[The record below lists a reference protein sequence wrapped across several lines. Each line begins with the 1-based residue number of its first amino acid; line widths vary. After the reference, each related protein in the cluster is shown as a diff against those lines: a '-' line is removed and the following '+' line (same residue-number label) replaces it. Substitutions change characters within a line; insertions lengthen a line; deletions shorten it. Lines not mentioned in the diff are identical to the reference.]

1 MNTFNQPAARQ
12 GVCTLTPTIK
22 LIPVLAAAL
31 LTACSS
37 SPVKT
42 VDDGLY
48 GIKVE
53 RNWVIGDKQTPE
65 QAAMD
70 RAEGFC
76 SGQGGK
82 HAVAVKELARKDNP
96 NLIGEVFS
104 EYRMLFECL
113 PNKSDTPKPRT
124 EDALNRI
131 YGL

>member
-1 MNTFNQPAARQ
+1 M
-12 GVCTLTPTIK
+12 TPSIK
-22 LIPVLAAAL
+22 WIPVFASVL

-37 SPVKT
+37 SPVKS

-53 RNWVIGDKQTPE
+53 RNWAIGDKQTPE
-65 QAAMD
+65 QTAMK

-82 HAVAVKELARKDNP
+82 HAVVVKELSSKNNP

-104 EYRMLFECL
+104 EFRMLFECL
-113 PNKSDTPKPRT
+113 PDKTDAPKSRT

-131 YGL
+131 YRL

>member
-1 MNTFNQPAARQ
+1 MA
-12 GVCTLTPTIK
+12 TIVK
-22 LIPVLAAAL
+22 WIPVLAATL

-53 RNWVIGDKQTPE
+53 RNWVIGNQQTPE
-65 QAAMD
+65 QAAMK

-82 HAVAVKELARKDNP
+82 HAVAVKELYNKDNP
-96 NLIGEVFS
+96 NLIGEVYS
-104 EYRMLFECL
+104 EFRMLFECL
-113 PNKSDTPKPRT
+113 PNKTDTPKSRT